1 MELTV
6 KQIADR
12 FNVDTLA
19 AQKFLDFL
27 RAAKLANVT
36 GTAPKAEGQ
45 KGKAPNVWKVP
56 ARMSFKFDTGLVE
69 LEHHNEDGTRTPET
83 VKHNREDW
91 IAALIGETNEKL
103 AA

>member
-6 KQIADR
+6 KQLAER
-12 FNVDTLA
+12 FGTDTLA

-27 RAAKLANVT
+27 RAAKLATIT

-56 ARMSFKFDTGLVE
+56 ARLSFKFDTGLVE
-69 LEHHNEDGTRTPET
+69 MTHDNGDGTTTPEIKKAPT
-83 VKHNREDW
+83 LDT
-91 IAALIGETNEKL
+91 LLTETNEKL